1 MDAYFLETDKKHL
14 CFQKYPGR
22 HEFPPYINLRSMSNQ
37 EFKCASV
44 KVKLVT
50 LRDSDYPLL
59 LPKLRCKLNLN
70 FYLPHPQVEH
80 IS

>member
-1 MDAYFLETDKKHL
+1 
-14 CFQKYPGR
+14 
-22 HEFPPYINLRSMSNQ
+22 MSNQ